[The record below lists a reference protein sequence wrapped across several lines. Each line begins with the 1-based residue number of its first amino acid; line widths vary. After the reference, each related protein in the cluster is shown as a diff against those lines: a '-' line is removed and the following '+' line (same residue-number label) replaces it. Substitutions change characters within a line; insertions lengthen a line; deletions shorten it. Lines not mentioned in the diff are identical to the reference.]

1 MFLWLLLALSICAH
15 PGTAVSPTVPPRH
28 MDSVLDILD
37 ALESPA
43 RGGSPGAAA
52 ALVRRLGVC
61 STPGCRAVLGG
72 PLGTPERP
80 PALTPGQWQLL
91 TELLH
96 HDPATP
102 ELGAV
107 LAPDGSTV
115 ALGPL
120 LAGIEAGLRSGGFG
134 RPLPTLDPPADPLWA
149 VTITEALGTSFL
161 LAQGSDHNA
170 TALGPGGCWDDV
182 ENPQNYTLRGPPS
195 PVPDPV
201 AIGAMDGAVLGA
213 RLARGPLPV
222 AELLRGYYGTGN
234 GSEVGR
240 PPSSY
245 RRRNFGALAGQGR
258 LEKEVA
264 AVLEL
269 LRTLSPT
276 SELLRDVGTQ
286 EVAAVA
292 HRAAREFSERYV
304 ECPAIMPR
312 CLWGARPYRGTPAPL
327 QPPLGSVFL
336 HHTLEP
342 SRPCQTFGACAR
354 AMREMQRFHQDTRGW
369 DDIGY
374 SFVVGSDG
382 YLYEGRGWHWVGA
395 HTKGYNTQGFGVGIV
410 GDFTATLPDPDTL
423 ALVRDE
429 LLPCAVRF
437 GHIRPDFILRGHRQL
452 GHTDCPGNA
461 LFEEIQSWPGF
472 QGTPVA
478 RGLRMEVKALPA
490 TPEPPALLKNYNT
503 RSGKCTDKTNRP
515 VDDDDDDAAEETS
528 MPPDIK
534 SGVKAAG
541 ARPDANVES
550 FSLKDLCGLRKDYT

>member
-1 MFLWLLLALSICAH
+1 MFLWLLLALSVCAH
-15 PGTAVSPTVPPRH
+15 PGTGCPPRH

-52 ALVRRLGVC
+52 ALGRGLGVC
-61 STPGCRAVLGG
+61 STPGCRAVLGE
-72 PLGTPERP
+72 PLGPPNAPRVSP
-80 PALTPGQWQLL
+80 PASGSLL

-115 ALGPL
+115 ALGPI

-134 RPLPTLDPPADPLWA
+134 RPLPTLDPADPLLA

-161 LAQGSDHNA
+161 LAQGGDHNA

-201 AIGAMDGAVLGA
+201 ANGAMDGAVLGA

-222 AELLRGYYGTGN
+222 AELPGYYGTVN
-234 GSEVGR
+234 GSEAGR
-240 PPSSY
+240 PSSSY
-245 RRRNFGALAGQGR
+245 RRREFGALAGQGR

-292 HRAAREFSERYV
+292 QRAAREFSENYV
-304 ECPAIMPR
+304 ECPAITPR
-312 CLWGARPYRGTPAPL
+312 CLWGARPYRGTPALL

-342 SRPCQTFGACAR
+342 SQPCQSFGACAR
-354 AMREMQRFHQDTRGW
+354 AMRDMQRFHQDTRGW

-395 HTKGYNTQGFGVGIV
+395 HTKGYNTQGFGIGIV
-410 GDFTATLPDPDTL
+410 GDFTTTLPDPDTL

-461 LFEEIQSWPGF
+461 LFQEIQSWPGF

-478 RGLRMEVKALPA
+478 RGLRV
-490 TPEPPALLKNYNT
+490 
-503 RSGKCTDKTNRP
+503 G
-515 VDDDDDDAAEETS
+515 
-528 MPPDIK
+528 
-534 SGVKAAG
+534 
-541 ARPDANVES
+541 
-550 FSLKDLCGLRKDYT
+550 GLVGLVGRGLGSSCD